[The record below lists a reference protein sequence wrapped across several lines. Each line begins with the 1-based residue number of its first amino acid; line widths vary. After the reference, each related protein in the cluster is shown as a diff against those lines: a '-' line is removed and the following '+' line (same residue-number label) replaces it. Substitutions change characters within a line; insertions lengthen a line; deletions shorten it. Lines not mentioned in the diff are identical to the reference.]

1 MKQENFKSPSQPDSR
16 GGPAPS
22 NTCAPRVFAHKLI
35 VLCVTLVG
43 VAHCQPAQQW
53 WTNHRRDAGLLD
65 VQVDVLLPDAAVACV
80 DDEAL
85 DVEYDKA
92 MEIHCESVR
101 SAIANRRSIGEQEVI
116 DLQVARLRSQVLRC
130 CVSRSALV
138 DAIRPAATAQLTVS
152 DPDRRMTDRLL
163 GMTLC
168 DPLTRELATRKY
180 LENHSE
186 CILREVHGNSDN
198 PVQNVLGPPNQAVDA
213 GGVEQ

>member
-1 MKQENFKSPSQPDSR
+1 M
-16 GGPAPS
+16 
-22 NTCAPRVFAHKLI
+22 
-35 VLCVTLVG
+35 LVG
-43 VAHCQPAQQW
+43 VTHCQPAQQW
-53 WTNHRRDAGLLD
+53 WSNHRRDAGLLD
-65 VQVDVLLPDAAVACV
+65 VQVDVMLPDAAVACV

-92 MEIHCESVR
+92 MEIQCESVR
-101 SAIANRRSIGEQEVI
+101 TAIANRRAVGEQEVI

-138 DAIRPAATAQLTVS
+138 AEIRPAAAAQL
-152 DPDRRMTDRLL
+152 PIGHEDRRMTDRLL

-186 CILREVHGNSDN
+186 CILREAHGSSDDLIHH
-198 PVQNVLGPPNQAVDA
+198 VLGPTNDTVDA